1 MIEMSLLLVVLGL
14 IVGSFINVCI
24 FRLPRNESIV
34 FPGSRCVMCK
44 TPLKSKDLIPVIGY
58 FLLLGRCRYCEC
70 HISIRYPV
78 VELFTAFI
86 FLYSFFVVGS
96 SVKLI
101 EVLIFISFLIMI
113 SIIDYD
119 HQLILDKTVVLF
131 SAVGVIFNIFIN
143 GSVSVLDMF
152 LGSLLGGAILLLIAI
167 ITKGGMGGGDIKF
180 VAALGLWLGLKLTLL
195 TIFLSFIIGGIG
207 SLLLLAF
214 KIKSRKDFIP
224 FGPFISIAAFIS
236 MLYGTEIISWYLQTI
251 VK

>member
-1 MIEMSLLLVVLGL
+1 MSLLLVVLGL

>member
-14 IVGSFINVCI
+14 IVGSFINVCVV
-24 FRLPRNESIV
+24 RLPRNESII
-34 FPGSRCVMCK
+34 FPGSHCVMCK
-44 TPLKSKDLIPVIGY
+44 TPLKSKDLIPVISY

-70 HISIRYPV
+70 QISTRYPV
-78 VELFTAFI
+78 VELFTALI

-113 SIIDYD
+113 AIIDYD

-131 SAVGVIFNIFIN
+131 AAVGVIVNVLTN
-143 GSVSVLDMF
+143 GSVLLLDMF
-152 LGSLLGGAILLLIAI
+152 MGSILGGGIFLLIAI

-180 VAALGLWLGLKLTLL
+180 VAALGLWFGLKLTLL

-207 SLLLLAF
+207 SLLLLAL